1 MNKLQAF
8 DNEKDPLERNR
19 LLFSWLCDDQL
30 RRELYGELQSEK
42 FPVLRFKS
50 LLRSKRD
57 GEWMYEDVYF
67 LSKKEDLETALKHY
81 SVAPY
86 QELDS
91 GGKFM
96 LGLDDKRLH
105 GEQREAAEAAIGT
118 PNNSTDKCPRHVASE
133 KSEEREHLFTSEE
146 IRKCARA
153 AFRRAAVRPL
163 NRAARGFGK
172 TNHEE
177 RPVGSVPDGPSRQ
190 LNSHEFD
197 LTIDVAEQAALHFLK
212 LLFGFRDEAQPV
224 LQRIALGAY
233 ERLVFQIIGRH
244 FVAAADSN
252 IPPLGQRQREHIKTL
267 LRNEIEFAAHSKGD
281 EPFREGA
288 PKESAIKKLDRY
300 PGLDREMLE
309 VIVAGLIAGTVG
321 NVRAAVPIVIYDFF
335 NRKDDKG
342 KPLIDAAREAA
353 LAGDEQ
359 KLEDLITKA
368 LRRNPPA
375 AFLTRS
381 SKPLKDAPALW
392 FKDEQNVRRQI
403 PEGAHLLLAMGADP
417 AWEFVFGGDHSF
429 KHNCVGKHLAWPLIV
444 EVVRQV
450 LQLPGLAQIIEPDSG
465 KPRALVKRWGVICQ
479 LYELFYQRDRRLN
492 QQPLYVVLPIKEPVK
507 ENADILWK
515 LTQSGAHIVEAAL
528 KESGIVHFAWF
539 MLVENGTHLAL
550 STVFDGDFDAYVEHF
565 AVKVPLFDKQFEFL
579 DVEQRTPIRQHA
591 KQFVENIRKYNRAPL
606 GEYFFSAYPTVAV
619 ADVINA
625 TSDTLHQNPRTRR
638 DPPPGPHDPDPD
650 RFNVTASETAH
661 SAVAKIRGVTS
672 DKACGAVTPTP
683 VSASTSDSL

>member
-8 DNEKDPLERNR
+8 ENEKDPLERNR

-30 RRELYGELQSEK
+30 RRELYEDLQREK
-42 FPVLRFKS
+42 FPVLQFKS
-50 LLRSKRD
+50 LLRSKSN
-57 GEWMYEDVYF
+57 GEWTYEDVYF

-96 LGLDDKRLH
+96 LGLDDDSLH
-105 GEQREAAEAAIGT
+105 GDQRKAAEAAIGI
-118 PNNSTDKCPRHVASE
+118 PNSTDKCPRHVASE
-133 KSEEREHLFTSEE
+133 KSEEREHLFTSKE
-146 IRKCARA
+146 ISECARA

-163 NRAARGFGK
+163 NRAARGFGR
-172 TNHEE
+172 TNHEDQ
-177 RPVGSVPDGPSRQ
+177 PVESVADGRSRR

-197 LTIDVAEQAALHFLK
+197 LTIDVAEEAALHFLK

-224 LQRIALGAY
+224 LQRLAIGAY

-252 IPPLGQRQREHIKTL
+252 IPPLGHIQREQIKAG
-267 LRNEIEFAAHSKGD
+267 LRKEIEFAAHSKGD

-342 KPLIDAAREAA
+342 KPLIDTAREAA

-359 KLEDLITKA
+359 KLEDLITNA

-381 SKPLKDAPALW
+381 SKPISKNAPALW
-392 FKDEQNVRRQI
+392 FKDERNVRRPI

-417 AWEFVFGGDHSF
+417 AWKFVFGGDHSF

-465 KPRALVKRWGVICQ
+465 KPRALVKRWGVICE

-507 ENADILWK
+507 ENANILWK

-606 GEYFFSAYPTVAV
+606 AEYFFSAYPTMAV

-625 TSDTLHQNPRTRR
+625 TSDTAHPSVTVA
-638 DPPPGPHDPDPD
+638 DA
-650 RFNVTASETAH
+650 VSATASETAH
-661 SAVAKIRGVTS
+661 SAVAKILGVTS
-672 DKACGAVTPTP
+672 DKASGAVTPAP
-683 VSASTSDSL
+683 FSAATSDSL